1 MRDYMRPNSGVRVN
15 RDETK
20 RDTVHNIMFDMA
32 NNVSVLRSMRGN
44 CRMVNGNCQ
53 EHGKKMRRVSQTK
66 IVWTRNNKTGL
77 FSYKKRKVSAVRCDG
92 YMETLVG
99 TMGMLDGAGGNNE
112 SAGASGDVE

>member
-77 FSYKKRKVSAVRCDG
+77 FSYKKWKVSAVRCDG
-92 YMETLVG
+92 YMEILV
-99 TMGMLDGAGGNNE
+99 
-112 SAGASGDVE
+112 